1 MRSVQGRLTKRVTG
15 GTLLALLSVP
25 LTAATTGTAAAA
37 PAAPSAPAAASAS
50 RADERGSGALGSNS
64 MEIVL
69 DSSGSMAEK
78 DDSGKSRMQSA
89 RNAVGTLVDSL
100 PDRYPTGLRV
110 YGADKA
116 DSCTDTRLAEPV
128 RALEAGSIKRA
139 VAKVEPKGETPIG
152 YSLKKAAADLSRGPE
167 HSLGRRT
174 IVLVS
179 DGEDTCGTPKPCEV
193 AKELSRDGLDLRID
207 AIGFQVKGKAR
218 KQLECIAEAG
228 HGKYYDAPKADD
240 LARELERAGRQSADG
255 YRLKGKR
262 VTGTRSSADAPALRA
277 PGQYLD
283 TIGPG
288 ETRWYSTELDAR
300 AAAKAVD
307 FAATGVPQPGA
318 RVSSLD
324 SLKLTMRS
332 SDGSMCGD
340 DRAMF
345 GQNEGGTPLTTAVS
359 RIPSEDGTRECDKPG
374 RYTFELSRDTDKD
387 SDQAR
392 WPVELRLGTE
402 RALPGGAVPARAE
415 TGYRN
420 AGKDATLPTGTP
432 KDIEGGTG
440 FNDARQLKKG
450 VWRDTL
456 LPAETRWYRVPVGW
470 NQQLRYDVEFA
481 NEPKRREIAPSTSY
495 VWTQMYAPGRLP
507 VPDGLEFSPRRPYLG
522 DPVKVSQGTVP
533 VAWKNR
539 AEPRSSVRPVR
550 RGGDF
555 YIAVTLGAGAARIAD
570 NAAVRVVLRVDVK
583 GKAKQGPEHDAPFVD
598 AKGVGAPPGRRL
610 GEAAGGESA
619 RSGGAGGEAK
629 GGSGLSPLVPAGGG
643 AAAVLLVSGG
653 VWYALRRRARV
664 RSMNGMRGG
673 TW

>member
-1 MRSVQGRLTKRVTG
+1 MGSVRSRLTKGVTG
-15 GTLLALLSVP
+15 GALLALLAGP
-25 LTAATTGTAAAA
+25 LTAATTGTATAA
-37 PAAPSAPAAASAS
+37 PTRTATTGAATSAPAG
-50 RADERGSGALGSNS
+50 RGTEAPGANS
-64 MEIVL
+64 MEILL

-78 DDSGKSRMQSA
+78 DDSGQPRMQSA
-89 RNAVGTLVDSL
+89 RKAVGTLVDSL
-100 PDRYPTGLRV
+100 PDGYPTGLRV

-128 RALEAGSIKRA
+128 RALQRGSIKKA
-139 VAKVEPKGETPIG
+139 VAKVRPKGETPIG
-152 YSLKKAAADLSRGPE
+152 YSLKKAAADLPRESENGF
-167 HSLGRRT
+167 GRRT

-193 AKELSRDGLDLRID
+193 AEQLSRDGLDLRID

-240 LARELERAGRQSADG
+240 LARELERAGRQSAAG

-262 VTGTRSSADAPALRA
+262 VTGTRSSADAPTLRA

-288 ETRWYSTELDAR
+288 ETRWYSTELDSR
-300 AAAKAVD
+300 SAAKTVD
-307 FAATGVPQPGA
+307 LAATGVPQPGA
-318 RVSSLD
+318 RVGRLD
-324 SLKLTMRS
+324 GLKLTMRS

-340 DRAMF
+340 DRTWF
-345 GQNEGGTPLTTAVS
+345 QQDEGGTPITTAVS
-359 RIPSEDGTRECDKPG
+359 RIPSEDGSRVCDKPG
-374 RYTFELSRDTDKD
+374 RYTFELTRDTDKD

-392 WPVELRLGTE
+392 WPVELRLGAE
-402 RALPGGAVPARAE
+402 RALPKGAVPARSE
-415 TGYRN
+415 TTYRN

-432 KDIEGGTG
+432 RDIEGGTG
-440 FNDARQLKKG
+440 FNDAKKLKKG

-481 NEPKRREIAPSTSY
+481 NEPKRRELSPSTSY
-495 VWTQMYAPGRLP
+495 VWTEMYAPGRLP
-507 VPDGLEFSPRRPYLG
+507 VPDGLEFSSRQPYRG

-539 AEPRSSVRPVR
+539 AESQSSVQPVR
-550 RGGDF
+550 RGGNY

-598 AKGVGAPPGRRL
+598 AKGATLGDGAS
-610 GEAAGGESA
+610 AGSSGGDGKHAGES
-619 RSGGAGGEAK
+619 
-629 GGSGLSPLVPAGGG
+629 GLPPVVLAGGG
-643 AAAVLLVSGG
+643 AAAVLLVAGG
-653 VWYALRRRARV
+653 AWLALRRRARV